1 MPAIVPFFCAGL
13 FGEEVTDD
21 MSVQLPPSIT
31 KFQKEHDGF
40 NRQASQHDVGAGRPL
55 KKPTTSSDANA
66 ASSWVHELQ
75 VLCIGRPRPRPRPPR
90 LVARARSRMSQR
102 KAASRIAEWL
112 QPRCSAR
119 TDGRALDATS
129 HARRNGHLS
138 DRGFEPS

>member
-75 VLCIGRPRPRPRPPR
+75 VLCMGRPRPRPRRPVASGNSSR
-90 LVARARSRMSQR
+90 RTARAIAKSSAVMGTFFYVSELVTDTNRAAISPPAPPQIRPSQR
-102 KAASRIAEWL
+102 PL
-112 QPRCSAR
+112 VP
-119 TDGRALDATS
+119 
-129 HARRNGHLS
+129 
-138 DRGFEPS
+138 